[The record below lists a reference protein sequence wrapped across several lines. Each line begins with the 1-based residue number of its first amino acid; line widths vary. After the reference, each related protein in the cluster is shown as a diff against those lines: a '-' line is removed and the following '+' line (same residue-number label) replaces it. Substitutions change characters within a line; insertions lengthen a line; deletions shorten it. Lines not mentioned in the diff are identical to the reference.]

1 MAVGT
6 GSVRGGGH
14 TLRMTKIVLP
24 EACDRLAQIQAGVI
38 TRPQAVENG
47 LPACSVEWLARTG
60 RWRTLHR
67 GVYSIYTGQPAR
79 EAVLWAAVL
88 RAGRGAALSFETA
101 AEVHRL
107 VDVPS
112 FRVHVSIPSERTM
125 LPVRGLVVHRSAAL
139 ARATHPA
146 DLPPRTRIEETV
158 LDLAGQATSF
168 DAAFAIAC
176 AACQRRLTTPARLR
190 RAIDARPKLR
200 WRRQLTAAL
209 ADIGTGVHS
218 LLEYR
223 YVRYVERPHG
233 LPAAIRQAKV
243 VTGTQARYLDNLYG
257 DFGVCVELDGRQA
270 HPDDRR
276 WLDVK
281 RDNATAAR
289 GGVTLRYGWA
299 DIETR
304 ACETAIQV
312 GLTLRSR
319 GWTGCLRP
327 CGPRCPATRNPRT

>member
-1 MAVGT
+1 
-6 GSVRGGGH
+6 
-14 TLRMTKIVLP
+14 MTKIVLP

-107 VDVPS
+107 VDVPG

-139 ARATHPA
+139 ARATHPT

-168 DAAFAIAC
+168 DAAFGIAC
-176 AACQRRLTTPARLR
+176 AACQRRLTTPARLLRGMQAR
-190 RAIDARPKLR
+190 RKLR
-200 WRRQLTAAL
+200 WRGALGAAL
-209 ADIGTGVHS
+209 AEIGAGVHS

-233 LPAAIRQAKV
+233 LPAAVRQAEV
-243 VTGTQARYLDNLYG
+243 VAGGQKRYLDNLYR
-257 DFGVCVELDGRQA
+257 DFGLCVELDGRQA

-276 WLDVK
+276 WLDVR
-281 RDNATAAR
+281 RDNATAAT
-289 GGVTLRYGWA
+289 GTVTLRYGWA
-299 DIETR
+299 DIESR
-304 ACETAIQV
+304 PCETAAQV
-312 GLTLRSR
+312 GLALITR
-319 GWTGCLRP
+319 GWTGRLRA
-327 CGPRCPATRNPRT
+327 CGPGCRALARPA